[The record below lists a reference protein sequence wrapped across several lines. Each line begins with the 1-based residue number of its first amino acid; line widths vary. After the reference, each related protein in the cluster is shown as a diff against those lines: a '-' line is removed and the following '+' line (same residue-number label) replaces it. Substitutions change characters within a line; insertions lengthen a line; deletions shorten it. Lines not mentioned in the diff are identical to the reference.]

1 MNPIDFILHVD
12 QHLIEL
18 VQNYGIWI
26 YAILFLIVFVET
38 GVVVMPLLPGDS
50 LLFAAGMLAAVGK
63 MDPVILTALLW
74 TAAVLGDNCNYW
86 VGRKLGRRVFD
97 WDSRWLKKKH
107 LIKSEQFFLQYGV
120 QAIIVARFMP
130 FARTFT
136 PFIAGVSAMPYGRFV
151 CFDMLGGALWVGSFV
166 WAGYFLGNIPFVK
179 ENFAMIGLAIIA
191 ISISPVLIAW
201 LRQKMRKDVAN
212 L

>member
-201 LRQKMRKDVAN
+201 LRQKMRKDAAN
-212 L
+212 S